1 MTKVVK
7 VYLISKVLN
16 SNGEEVKYKDV
27 NKILWQLQ
35 YETRQLKNKI
45 VQLCWEWDNFQSDY
59 YKENGSYPKEKDVLN
74 YSLTG
79 YVYDRLKDLTI
90 LNSGNLSATSQDVI
104 KAFKNSKVDIM
115 KGNKSIISYKTNQP
129 IDLYNKNISL
139 SYDNKKFFVT
149 LSLVNNRFAK
159 ENNLKRFRFEC
170 IVKDNSTK
178 TILERC
184 VDKVYKISGSKL
196 SYDKKK
202 KMWYMSLCYSFE
214 NNNKTNLDENKILGI
229 DLGVKK
235 ALVASVYNDFDRL
248 DISGREITKYR
259 NTIEKRRKELLR
271 QTKFSGDGKIG
282 HGRNTRCKSIDKLSD
297 KISCFRDSANHKY
310 SRAVIDY
317 AIKKGCGIIQM
328 EELSGISEEAK
339 PFLKNWSYFDLQN
352 KIKYKANE
360 AGIKVITVSPSYTSQ
375 RCSKCGNIDENNH
388 ITQALFK
395 CTSCGYST
403 NADYHASQNLPI
415 RDIDEIISETRANV
429 K

>member
-7 VYLISKVLN
+7 VYLISKVVN
-16 SNGEEVKYKDV
+16 AKGEEVKYEDI

-35 YETRQLKNKI
+35 HETRQLKNKI
-45 VQLCWEWDNFQSDY
+45 VQLCWEWNNFQSDY
-59 YKENGSYPKEKDVLN
+59 YKENGSYPKDKDVLN

-129 IDLYNKNISL
+129 IDLYNKNILL

-248 DISGREITKYR
+248 DISGREITKFR

-352 KIKYKANE
+352 KIKYKADE
-360 AGIKVITVSPSYTSQ
+360 VGIKVINVSPSYTSQ
-375 RCSKCGNIDENNH
+375 RCSKCGNIDENNR
-388 ITQALFK
+388 ITQASFK
-395 CTSCGYST
+395 CTSCGYSA
-403 NADYHASQNLPI
+403 NADYNASQNLAI
-415 RDIDEIISETRANV
+415 RDIDKIISETRANM

>member
-248 DISGREITKYR
+248 DISGREITKFR

-403 NADYHASQNLPI
+403 NADYNASQNLAI

>member
-16 SNGEEVKYKDV
+16 SNGEEVKYEDV

-35 YETRQLKNKI
+35 HETRQLKNKI
-45 VQLCWEWDNFQSDY
+45 VQLCWEWNNFQSDY

-129 IDLYNKNISL
+129 IDLYNKNILL

-248 DISGREITKYR
+248 DISGREITKFR
-259 NTIEKRRKELLR
+259 NTIEKRREELLR
-271 QTKFSGDGKIG
+271 QTKFSSDGKIG

-328 EELSGISEEAK
+328 EELSGISKKAK

-360 AGIKVITVSPSYTSQ
+360 VGIKVITVSPSYTSQ

-403 NADYHASQNLPI
+403 NADYNASQNLAI
-415 RDIDEIISETRANV
+415 RDIDKIISETRANV

>member
-7 VYLISKVLN
+7 VYLIFKVLN

-248 DISGREITKYR
+248 DISGREITKFR

-403 NADYHASQNLPI
+403 NADYNASQNLAI
-415 RDIDEIISETRANV
+415 RDIDKIISETRANV